1 MLLLRK
7 AWCWTLKFSHGPF
20 ASLKEISF
28 LFFSLHSSNFWSC
41 IPTHYP
47 IKLIMATLNST
58 RLLLRRKVA
67 QSSLR
72 SFHQQARL
80 SNSHSIQHT
89 NTKGQSNDTSRWRYG
104 IWVGALAVSVGVL
117 TVSQSE
123 RKLYLEAQ
131 EIPSISTTEEGAF
144 RLDPA
149 TGQPFPLTISVP
161 QNVFSNGSEELQL
174 VGLGVRTVTFLSVR
188 VYVAGL
194 YVDEKGIEALKNSPD
209 WKGFEASWMSNKAKE
224 HSGEALISALL
235 DQNITCAIRI
245 VPVRPT
251 DYNHLKGG
259 LSRAI
264 QNRAKLARK
273 AKLLSPEADEALSN
287 SIQELIDAFPRTT
300 LAKGRTLD
308 MVISP
313 ASSGK
318 QGFLDLTLI
327 EEGKIFGRVKAPSYA
342 EKHFTVPRQMLLAYF
357 ADKDEIS
364 KPFKQSVAEGIE
376 KITKGD

>member
-1 MLLLRK
+1 M
-7 AWCWTLKFSHGPF
+7 TIF
-20 ASLKEISF
+20 
-28 LFFSLHSSNFWSC
+28 
-41 IPTHYP
+41 
-47 IKLIMATLNST
+47 NST
-58 RLLLRRKVA
+58 RLILRRA
-67 QSSLR
+67 TASSP
-72 SFHQQARL
+72 FKPIHQNARL
-80 SNSHSIQHT
+80 FNSHSSQHIHA
-89 NTKGQSNDTSRWRYG
+89 KGQISDTSRSRHSV
-104 IWVGALAVSVGVL
+104 WVGTLAISLGALYF
-117 TVSQSE
+117 SQDSK
-123 RKLYLEAQ
+123 KLHLEAQ
-131 EIPSISTTEEGAF
+131 EIPSIPSTQESTGDF

-149 TGQPFPLTISVP
+149 TGQPLPVSISVP
-161 QNVFSNGSEELQL
+161 QDVFSNGSEELRL
-174 VGLGVRTVTFLSVR
+174 IGLGVRTVTFLSVR

-194 YVDEKGIEALKNSPD
+194 YVDAKAIEALKSSPD
-209 WKGFEASWMSNKAKE
+209 WRGFEASWMSNKDKD
-224 HSGEALISALL
+224 HSGEALVSALL
-235 DQNITCAIRI
+235 DQGITCAIRS

-264 QNRAKLARK
+264 QGRAKSARK
-273 AKLLSPEADEALSN
+273 ANLLSPEADQALSN
-287 SIQELIDAFPRTT
+287 SIQELIDAFPKAT

-342 EKHFTVPRQMLLAYF
+342 EKQFTVPRQMLLAYL

-376 KITKGD
+376 KITKGVE

>member
-1 MLLLRK
+1 MIG
-7 AWCWTLKFSHGPF
+7 TL
-20 ASLKEISF
+20 AISLGSLSF
-28 LFFSLHSSNFWSC
+28 CQLNK
-41 IPTHYP
+41 
-47 IKLIMATLNST
+47 KL
-58 RLLLRRKVA
+58 
-67 QSSLR
+67 Q
-72 SFHQQARL
+72 
-80 SNSHSIQHT
+80 
-89 NTKGQSNDTSRWRYG
+89 
-104 IWVGALAVSVGVL
+104 
-117 TVSQSE
+117 
-123 RKLYLEAQ
+123 LEAK
-131 EIPSISTTEEGAF
+131 EFPPIPSKEEGAF

-149 TGQPFPLTISVP
+149 TGQPFPITISVP
-161 QNVFSNGSEELQL
+161 QDVFSNGSQELRL
-174 VGLGVRTVTFLSVR
+174 IGLGVRTVTFLSVR

-194 YVDEKGIEALKNSPD
+194 YVDDKAFDVLKNLPD
-209 WKGFEASWMSNKAKE
+209 WKGFEASWMSNNKANDR
-224 HSGEALISALL
+224 SGEALISALL

-264 QNRAKLARK
+264 QSRAKAARK
-273 AKLLSPEADEALSN
+273 SNLLSPEADQALSH
-287 SIQELIDAFPRTT
+287 SIQELVDAFPRST

-342 EKHFTVPRQMLLAYF
+342 EKQFTVPRQLLLAYL

-364 KPFKQSVAEGIE
+364 KPFKQSIVEGIE
-376 KITKGD
+376 KITKGIE